1 MSRTFVQTQEY
12 ASQSVTQPVIAYG
25 AVGLTQIEDQS
36 VITSKIRDLA
46 VTNDKLAP
54 SSVTSDKIADG
65 TVIAVDIAP
74 SAVDTLELSN
84 LAVTNPKL
92 SLISVDTPQLSN
104 SAVTNIKLAVNAVA
118 TTNITDSAVTN
129 PKLAVNAVTSTN
141 ISDSAVIQ
149 SKLATGAVGITQIEN
164 YAITNIKLAP
174 DSVTSDKIAP
184 GTIVQTDVSDSAI
197 TNSKL
202 AVNAVTAN
210 KILAGHVVKTLSQVG
225 GLTLTDNVS
234 LEGGT
239 NILLETLTSGNKI
252 RISNVGGSAAINLL
266 TNGGFSI
273 WQRGGGAFTTNG
285 FTADRWTLALGSN
298 TASIS
303 KEMTFVD
310 NSPAALKAVITISSG
325 VVSLSQTI
333 ENYLDYQNRAVAF
346 TIRVRPG
353 TVGTIVAK
361 ITDSNGST
369 SSAAN
374 TGTASYETL
383 SVTRTPA
390 VGITSLTFSIEI
402 SASQTCYVDG
412 AMAVQ
417 NADPLT
423 FAALSPAEDWGR
435 SQRYFEVGYNDFS
448 KYGASDDTTYYI
460 DDDIDFNV
468 VKASAPVI
476 ALTNVQIYEDGLGIT
491 NAVAAYTLLLG
502 ITDHLLRGFSL
513 RASKSIGGQ
522 RPVRMAFNWTATS

>member
-12 ASQSVTQPVIAYG
+12 ASQSVTQPVIANG
-25 AVGLTQIEDQS
+25 AVGLTQLEDQS
-36 VITSKIRDLA
+36 VITGKIRDLA

-84 LAVTNPKL
+84 
-92 SLISVDTPQLSN
+92 
-104 SAVTNIKLAVNAVA
+104 
-118 TTNITDSAVTN
+118 SAVTN

-141 ISDSAVIQ
+141 ISDTAVIQ

-202 AVNAVTAN
+202 AVNAVTSD
-210 KILAGHVVKTLSQVG
+210 KIASGQVVKTLAQVG

-239 NILLETLTSGNKI
+239 NILLETLTVGNKI

-310 NSPAALKAVITISSG
+310 NSPAALKAVVTISSG

-353 TVGTIVAK
+353 AATSIVAK

-374 TGTASYETL
+374 TGTGSYETL

-402 SASQTCYVDG
+402 NASQTCYVDG

-417 NADPLT
+417 NTDPLT
-423 FAALSPAEDWGR
+423 FAALSPAEDWDR

-513 RASKSIGGQ
+513 RASKTIGGQ